1 MMDVRL
7 AMLFASLLSLIPSF
21 GLLTL
26 ATWWFENKMDEKDLN
41 ITFIIG
47 IFAGIAIVV
56 LHLFLANDP
65 NVLTL
70 IFPFA
75 FLASLSEVLLYHV
88 YVNRKK
94 LRGRSDSPFMTFSFA
109 LGIAGAYLL
118 FTVGRFFV
126 AGDTDPESVMG
137 LILFSLGLP
146 LARSG
151 TALLYSG
158 ERSKRRSLMGSL
170 WLPTLVLGVFN
181 TLALLYILGNEYL
194 WPFSA
199 AGAIVG
205 TAIFAWNYK
214 VLSRVPDRVEEP
226 N

>member
-7 AMLFASLLSLIPSF
+7 AMLFASLLSLVPSF

-26 ATWWFENKMDEKDLN
+26 ATWWYERKMDEKDLN

-47 IFAGIAIVV
+47 IFAGVALIV
-56 LHLFLANDP
+56 LHIFLANDP
-65 NVLTL
+65 NIMTL
-70 IFPFA
+70 ILPFA

-94 LRGRSDSPFMTFSFA
+94 LRGRTDTPFMAFSFA

-126 AGDTDPESVMG
+126 AGSEDPESM
-137 LILFSLGLP
+137 LGLVLFALGVP

-151 TALLYSG
+151 TALLYSR
-158 ERSKRRSLMGSL
+158 ERKKRRSLIGSI
-170 WLPTLVLGVFN
+170 WLPTMVLGVFN
-181 TLALLYILGNEYL
+181 TFALLYLLGNTYL

-199 AGAIVG
+199 IGAIVG
-205 TAIFAWNYK
+205 TMIFAWNYK
-214 VLSRVPDRVEEP
+214 TLSKVPDREE
-226 N
+226 